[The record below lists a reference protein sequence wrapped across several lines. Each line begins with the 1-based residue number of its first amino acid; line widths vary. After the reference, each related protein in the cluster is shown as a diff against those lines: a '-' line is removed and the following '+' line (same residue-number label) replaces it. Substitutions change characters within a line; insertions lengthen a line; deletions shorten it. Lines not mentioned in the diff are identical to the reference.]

1 MTAAVDMLQVGTD
14 RLAHLVE
21 PLTPGELRQ
30 PAYPSE
36 WSIADVLSHLGSG
49 AVITQ
54 LCFEC
59 ALADQ
64 PVDDDIVQS
73 IWAEWDAKSP
83 DDQAVD
89 VLQADQLLIYR
100 LDSLTDDER
109 REFRSTMGPLDVDY
123 TNFTRLRLNEQ
134 ALHTWDIAVV
144 IDPGATIPSDTA
156 EVVIDTLGTVVA
168 VAGTPRR
175 PERVIRIRTVDP
187 SRDLKIQIGS
197 DRVTLEPTPSESDAA
212 IALPAEALV
221 RLVYGRLD
229 LHYTPP
235 ITGSHTD
242 LDLLRRVFP
251 GF

>member
-21 PLTPGELRQ
+21 PLTPGGLRQ

-54 LCFEC
+54 LCLEC

-89 VLQADQLLIYR
+89 ALQADQLLIYR

-109 REFRSTMGPLDVDY
+109 REFRSTMGPLDLDY

-168 VAGTPRR
+168 VAATPRR

-229 LHYTPP
+229 LH
-235 ITGSHTD
+235 
-242 LDLLRRVFP
+242 
-251 GF
+251 